1 MEEHLTDLPV
11 GADFREPR
19 WRKETFLRFYEW
31 SVKYR
36 SFPGGVHY
44 VLPAIAEALELD
56 TEGRYWLAW
65 LNANTQNPVTSLLLL
80 QAAPRPRDWER
91 AVELWRSSYRM
102 LDWDTDRR
110 YHKARFEDALRG
122 YTSATDC
129 GCSMPQHRYFRVGY
143 EWQAWWNAASALP
156 TMGRLSTWSYLE
168 YLRIL
173 LGPSVVPDADT
184 LMLEDIAGSRSHRN
198 GLALM
203 LGQERVLVVDKQL
216 GRAGITDAV
225 YDRDTLTYLGDE
237 AHRLFAAASERCGAG
252 ADLLS
257 LESALCTYKSWHKP
271 NRRYPGVYN
280 DMLYNRL
287 VSAEN
292 RWGRRFGVIWDAR
305 RAALPARLRL
315 EDQPYDPGLSPVKQ
329 NWYLQHGEVINM
341 TEDWPCFQ
349 NGFEKAVQAQEFGRR
364 ARPWI

>member
-1 MEEHLTDLPV
+1 MPELKA
-11 GADFREPR
+11 GMDFRLPEYR
-19 WRKETFLRFYEW
+19 RETFLRFYLW
-31 SVKYR
+31 SLKHK

-44 VLPAIAEALELD
+44 VLPHIARELELD
-56 TEGRYWLAW
+56 TEQRYWLAW

-80 QAAPRPRDWER
+80 QAAPRLEHWR
-91 AVELWRSSYRM
+91 AATDFWRSNYRL

-110 YHKARFEDALRG
+110 YHKARFADACEG
-122 YTSATDC
+122 YARAVAC
-129 GCSMPQHRYFRVGY
+129 GCFNPQHRYFRVGY
-143 EWQAWWNAASALP
+143 EWQAWWEAAFALP

-173 LGPSVVPDADT
+173 LGPDYVPDADT
-184 LMLEDIAGSRSHRN
+184 LMLEDIQGSRSHRN
-198 GLALM
+198 GLCLL
-203 LGQERVLVVDKQL
+203 LGHEELIVDKQL
-216 GRAGITDAV
+216 GTGARDEV
-225 YDRDTLTYLGDE
+225 YDKTVLMLLGEE
-237 AHRLFAAASERCGAG
+237 AYRLFTEAQSRDGR
-252 ADLLS
+252 ADRLS

-287 VSAEN
+287 VTAEN
-292 RWGRRFGVIWDAR
+292 RWGRRFGIIWDAR
-305 RAALPARLRL
+305 RAALPKRLRL

-329 NWYLQHGEVINM
+329 NWYRTTGQVISM

-349 NGFEKAVQAQEFGRR
+349 NDFERAVAAGEFGRR

>member
-1 MEEHLTDLPV
+1 MPELTA
-11 GADFREPR
+11 GQDFRSPELR
-19 WRKETFLRFYEW
+19 REVFLRFYEW

-44 VLPAIAEALELD
+44 VLPAIASALELD

-80 QAAPRPRDWER
+80 QAAPRPRDWTR
-91 AVELWRSSYRM
+91 ALEFWSAHYRE

-110 YHKARFEDALRG
+110 YHKARFADALKG
-122 YTSATDC
+122 YAAATDC
-129 GCSMPQHRYFRVGY
+129 TCALPQHRYFRSAGGD
-143 EWQAWWNAASALP
+143 WTGWWERASDLP

-184 LMLEDIAGSRSHRN
+184 LMLEDVQGSRSHRN
-198 GLALM
+198 GLC
-203 LGQERVLVVDKQL
+203 LVMGAEEWIVDKQL
-216 GRAGITDAV
+216 GAPGATDDLYKDPV
-225 YDRDTLTYLGDE
+225 RMGLIGRWGFELWSE
-237 AHRLFAAASERCGAG
+237 AAERVGPEANR
-252 ADLLS
+252 LS
-257 LESALCTYKSWHKP
+257 LESALCTFKSWHKP

-287 VSAEN
+287 RSAEN

-305 RAALPARLRL
+305 RAALPDRLRL
-315 EDQPYDPGLSPVKQ
+315 ERQPYDPGVSPAKQ
-329 NWYLQHGEVINM
+329 NWYLQTGEVINM

-349 NGFEKAVQAQEFGRR
+349 NGFEQAVQRRAFGRR
-364 ARPWI
+364 PRPWI

>member
-1 MEEHLTDLPV
+1 VELEAGM
-11 GADFREPR
+11 DFRRPEYR
-19 WRKETFLRFYEW
+19 REVFLRFYSW
-31 SVKYR
+31 SVSNR
-36 SFPGGVHY
+36 SFPGAVHY
-44 VLPAIAEALELD
+44 VLPYVAQALELD

-80 QAAPRPRDWER
+80 QAAPRPRDWKA
-91 AVELWRSSYRM
+91 AVDFWRSNYRS

-110 YHKARFEDALRG
+110 YHKARFEDALTG
-122 YTSATDC
+122 YASATDC
-129 GCSMPQHRYFRVGY
+129 SCSLPQHRYFREGGGD
-143 EWQAWWNAASALP
+143 WTGWWTRAKALP

-184 LMLEDIAGSRSHRN
+184 LMLEDIPGSRSHRN
-198 GLALM
+198 GLALV
-203 LGQERVLVVDKQL
+203 LGMDGWIVDKQL
-216 GRAGITDAV
+216 GQSGQTDAV
-225 YDRDTLTYLGDE
+225 YDKEIL
-237 AHRLFAAASERCGAG
+237 HRLSWQAHELFTEAQQRAGAG
-252 ADLLS
+252 ADRLS

-287 VSAEN
+287 VAAEN

-305 RAALPARLRL
+305 RAALPDRLLL
-315 EDQPYDPGLSPVKQ
+315 ERQPYDPGLSPVKQ
-329 NWYLQHGEVINM
+329 NWYLQTGQVINM
-341 TEDWPCFQ
+341 TGDWPCFQ
-349 NGFEKAVQAQEFGRR
+349 NDFEQKVRDREFGKR

>member
-1 MEEHLTDLPV
+1 MAELEA
-11 GADFREPR
+11 GMDFRRVDLRQEV
-19 WRKETFLRFYEW
+19 FLRFYEW

-44 VLPAIAEALELD
+44 VLPHIAQALELD

-80 QAAPRPRDWER
+80 QAAPRPRDWR
-91 AVELWRSSYRM
+91 KAVAFWNSSYTA

-110 YHKARFEDALRG
+110 YHKGKFRDAMEG
-122 YTSATDC
+122 YAEATDC
-129 GCSMPQHRYFRVGY
+129 SCSLPQHRYFREGGGD
-143 EWQAWWNAASALP
+143 WTGWWSRAFALP

-173 LGPSVVPDADT
+173 LGPDVVPDADT
-184 LMLEDIAGSRSHRN
+184 LMLEDVQGSRSHRN
-198 GLALM
+198 GLC
-203 LGQERVLVVDKQL
+203 LVMGAEEWIVDKQL
-216 GRAGITDAV
+216 GHASVTDEIYKDHLRMTLIGTWGEALFAKAQQRAGAEV
-225 YDRDTLTYLGDE
+225 N
-237 AHRLFAAASERCGAG
+237 
-252 ADLLS
+252 LLS
-257 LESALCTYKSWHKP
+257 LESALCTFKSWHKP

-292 RWGRRFGVIWDAR
+292 RWGHRFGIIWDAR
-305 RAALPARLRL
+305 RVSLPEHLLL
-315 EDQPYDPGLSPVKQ
+315 ERQPYDPGLSPVKQ

-349 NGFEKAVQAQEFGRR
+349 NGFEQKVQRREFGRR
-364 ARPWI
+364 PRAWI